1 MHLSTIGLYLFDTLL
16 SIWMEML
23 RKEYNKEIE
32 EIENKF
38 EIEIKME
45 ILLTNKKIN

>member
-1 MHLSTIGLYLFDTLL
+1 
-16 SIWMEML
+16 MEML

-32 EIENKF
+32 EIENKL

>member
-1 MHLSTIGLYLFDTLL
+1 
-16 SIWMEML
+16 MEML

-32 EIENKF
+32 NKL